1 MSFLL
6 NRRTVL
12 RGLGGV
18 AIGLPFLEAMQPK
31 RAIAGGA
38 VTPKRFIV
46 MYSSNGTVMRNW
58 LPSATGSNFPISDI
72 LSPLDTSTL
81 RPHLNVLS
89 GIDMASAHKL
99 GGNGHSV
106 GMTNMLTCRPFT
118 EIEGTEFGDVGW
130 GAGIS
135 IDQEIARRIADP
147 GQLKSIELGVRTKE
161 EYTNF
166 YAYMSYGE
174 GGGSAGAI
182 SADDDPRSAFAR
194 LFSTVPDDEAARAEL
209 EKRVAQRKS
218 ILDFVQDDFKRING
232 RLGKSDQTRLDKH
245 LTLIRDLESRIKVGN
260 LCGKPEDPV
269 LADNDVLRTSMMP
282 TVGKMHMDL
291 LAAAM
296 ACDITRVGTLQWANA
311 QCGTVY
317 DTWID
322 TNWDDAADKYHHGIS
337 HASAPSDANWDAT
350 QARANEKLTLIN
362 KWFASQFAYLG
373 EQLAG
378 YEELDGTSVLDN
390 TCMLWVSEISEGPSH
405 RFTDIPYVMLGNLGG
420 ALKADQHLNFDNE
433 RSTNDLF
440 VTIGKA
446 MGLDDFDTFGDQEFV
461 NGPITELLG

>member
-1 MSFLL
+1 VSFRL

-18 AIGLPFLEAMQPK
+18 AIGLPFLEAMQPS
-31 RAIAGGA
+31 RANAGGA
-38 VTPKRFIV
+38 TAPKRLFI

-58 LPSATGSNFPISDI
+58 RPSATGSNFPISEI
-72 LSPLDTSTL
+72 LAPLDTSTL

-99 GGNGHSV
+99 NGNGHSI
-106 GMTNMLTCRPFT
+106 GMTNMLTGRPFT
-118 EIEGTEFGDVGW
+118 EIQGTEFGDVGW
-130 GAGIS
+130 GSGIS
-135 IDQEIARRIADP
+135 IDQEIARQVAAP

-166 YAYMSYGE
+166 YAYMSYGP

-182 SADDDPRSAFAR
+182 SADDDPRSAFDR
-194 LFSTVPDDEAARAEL
+194 LFSTVPDNEAARAEL

-218 ILDFVQDDFKRING
+218 VLDFVQDDFKRING

-245 LTLIRDLESRIKVGN
+245 LTLIRDLEMRIKVGN
-260 LCGKPEDPV
+260 LCEKPDSPT
-269 LADNDVLRTSMMP
+269 LADNEVLRTSMMP

-296 ACDITRVGTLQWANA
+296 ACDITRVGNLQWANA
-311 QCGTVY
+311 QCGVVY

-322 TNWDDAADKYHHGIS
+322 TNWDDAPDRYHHGVS
-337 HASAPSDANWDAT
+337 HAAAPSDDTWDAGQT
-350 QARANEKLTLIN
+350 RANEKLSLIN
-362 KWFASQFAYLG
+362 NWYAKQFAYFG
-373 EQLAG
+373 EALAS
-378 YEELDGTSVLDN
+378 YEELDGTTLLDN
-390 TCMLWVSEISEGPSH
+390 TVMLWVSEISEGPSH
-405 RFTDIPYVMLGNLGG
+405 RFTDIPCVMLGNLGG
-420 ALKADQHLNFDNE
+420 TLKANQHINLNND

-440 VTIGKA
+440 ITIGQA
-446 MGLDDFDTFGDQEFV
+446 MGLTNFNTFGDPEFV
-461 NGPITELLG
+461 NGPIAELLT